1 MLRFV
6 YSQKIQELLTLSTT
20 APALD
25 GLKRSDKAGQPAS
38 YLINFKVRGHFVPG
52 VTVYIQVFNAYKRL
66 RVFYTSSN
74 HR

>member
-1 MLRFV
+1 MMLWFMLRFV

-52 VTVYIQVFNAYKRL
+52 VAEYIQVFNACVL
-66 RVFYTSSN
+66 P
-74 HR
+74 